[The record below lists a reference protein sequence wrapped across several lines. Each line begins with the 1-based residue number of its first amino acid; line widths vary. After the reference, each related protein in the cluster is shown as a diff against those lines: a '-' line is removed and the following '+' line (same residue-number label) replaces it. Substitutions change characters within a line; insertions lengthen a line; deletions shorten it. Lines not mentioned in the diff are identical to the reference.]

1 MIHKLLIAN
10 RGEIAVRILRACK
23 DMGITSVAV
32 YSEADRDSLHVQLA
46 DEAICIGSALSKD
59 SYLHMNNILSAA
71 LLSGCDAIHP
81 GFGFLSE
88 NAQFARLVEEIG
100 LIWVGPNS
108 SVIDQMGNK
117 INARQLMHNANVPI
131 IPGSINL
138 LTSLEEGL
146 EVSATIGYPVMLK
159 SAAGGGGRGIRKI
172 EDEQGFKDA
181 YPILKQEAKN
191 YFGDDGLYI
200 EKYTAA
206 AKHIEVQILA
216 DQHGKVLHLFERDC
230 SFQRRH
236 QKVIE
241 EAPCHQLSEAKRQ
254 EICNDAVKAAIAV
267 GYDSVGTVE
276 FLMDENNTHFFM
288 EMNTRIQVEHPVTEM
303 ITGIDLIKNMIKVA
317 SGLHLSYQQE
327 DIKILGHAI
336 ECRINAEDFRNDFK
350 PCSGQIKFVHMPGGK
365 DVRVDSAI
373 YNGYQLPPFYDSMI
387 AKLITF
393 GDTRLNAIKKM
404 RGALEEFIIEGID
417 SNVEFCYFT
426 MFSPGFIGGRY
437 TTDFAA
443 TWIKELKDRES
454 VLSEKKRPTQFIS
467 EVVQS

>member
-1 MIHKLLIAN
+1 MIRKLLIAN
-10 RGEIAVRILRACK
+10 RGEIAVRIIRACK
-23 DMGITSVAV
+23 DMGILAVAI

-46 DEAICIGSALSKD
+46 DEAFCVGSALTKD

-71 LLSGCDAIHP
+71 TLSGCDAIHP

-88 NAQFARLVEEIG
+88 NAHFARLVEELG
-100 LIWVGPNS
+100 LIWVGPKS

-117 INARQLMHNANVPI
+117 INARQLMHKAKVPI
-131 IPGSINL
+131 IAGSLNSL
-138 LTSLEEGL
+138 STLEEGIQQANT
-146 EVSATIGYPVMLK
+146 VGYPIMLK
-159 SAAGGGGRGIRKI
+159 AASGGGGRGIRRI
-172 EDEQGFKDA
+172 DHDQAFKEA
-181 YPILKQEAKN
+181 YPLLKQEAKN

-200 EKYTAA
+200 EKMHFD

-216 DQHGKVLHLFERDC
+216 DKHGKVLHLYERDC

-241 EAPCHQLSEAKRQ
+241 EAPCHQLSHEKRL
-254 EICNDAVKAAIAV
+254 EICNDAVKAAVAV

-276 FLMDENNTHFFM
+276 FLMDENNNHYFM

-303 ITGIDLIKNMIKVA
+303 ITGIDLVKNMIKVA
-317 SGLHLSYQQE
+317 AGLHLSYQQE

-350 PCSGQIKFVHMPGGK
+350 PSAGQITFAHMPGGK

-373 YNGYQLPPFYDSMI
+373 YNGYRLPPFYDSMI
-387 AKLITF
+387 AKLITI

-404 RGALEEFIIEGID
+404 RAALEEFIIEGID
-417 SNVEFCYFT
+417 NNVEFCYFT
-426 MFSPGFIGGRY
+426 MYSPGFIAGRY
-437 TTDFAA
+437 TTEFAQ
-443 TWIKELKDRES
+443 TWIKELKERES
-454 VLSEKKRPTQFIS
+454 TLSKTS
-467 EVVQS
+467 LTT